1 MMKVTEDREESVGT
15 ARLALQV
22 MDRSKGKRVKSIIL
36 NA

>member
-15 ARLALQV
+15 AGLALQV
-22 MDRSKGKRVKSIIL
+22 MGRSKGKSVKSIIL